1 MKKILLMIVPLM
13 ALIGCSYDDT
23 DIQKRLDDLDG
34 QLTELQ
40 ALVKALNS
48 DVTTLKELVAGKRF
62 ISDVQPGEE
71 GGYVITLV
79 TAAGETSTITISDG
93 EDGTSSVIGVKQ
105 DSDGIYYWTLNGDF
119 ILDNGKKLPVSGAT
133 PEFKIENSHWLVS
146 YDNGV
151 TWTDCGQAQTDQ
163 NLFKSVATSED
174 GKLVYLTLADGTV
187 LTFELYVQ
195 FGIAFDTTSATIR
208 VGETK
213 EIPFTLT
220 GADGKT
226 DIQTL
231 ADGAWKAEVK
241 RTDNEGGT
249 IAVTAP
255 GDSSTGKVIVLVS
268 DGDAKTL
275 MRTLTFVSG
284 VLNVSTSSKEATA
297 AGGPVTVDVETNLD
311 YTVAIPEAAKS
322 WITQVETR
330 GGEIRTETL
339 TFNVAAN
346 TETQSRSAGIELIA
360 GETVIETILIY
371 QEAYYD
377 PAHMVLKVEAKE
389 YSNAQYTNKVS
400 LPLSGVVDVTVNW
413 GDGQS
418 EQIAAT
424 IATMATMPAHVYE
437 KPGIYT
443 VTVGGSAEKLNGR
456 LINKTI
462 APAIL
467 EVMQWGKLGATSLE
481 CMFYD
486 NTSLKSVP
494 LPEEDAFANVTTA
507 EDMFSGCT
515 ALKSVPAELLAS
527 APEITTIDGMFYK
540 CTALE
545 SIPENL
551 FEKNTK
557 VTEAGKLFS
566 GCKSLREIPAG
577 LLASMPEVTNL
588 ESIFNG
594 CTELTEIPENLFKNQ
609 TQVTGMVSAFSG
621 CTALKTL
628 PAELFKN
635 MKKVSNIASLFK
647 GCANLESIP
656 EGLLDSFTEVVN
668 MTSLFSGC
676 KMLGDLPDDIFK
688 NMGKAKSGGYLYEGC
703 IGMTKFPSL
712 KNCVSLEVVP
722 ALWKDCTQLVEAPA
736 DYFPESVKNGI
747 SAAYIFSG
755 CTALKTVPQGLF
767 KDFESVTTISQMF
780 LNCTSLESLPADIFD
795 GMKKINS
802 AGAAFSGCTAFTGES
817 PYTMVQDGDQQV
829 KVHLYERTNYPDIFG
844 AKIFTSASS
853 YKNTFKGCTQMADYA
868 DIPIAWGGISDGT
881 KAKPTLKLTAAPT
894 EGKEYYQLTGI
905 VKSTEM
911 KSGKVLCTTKALL
924 PELIEQMETL
934 EKVMNRYGNPISS
947 AAVTEANS
955 ETGATFY
962 FSVDA
967 DTEYVFLASGTNAHG
982 TTIEQTEVKIP
993 AVPAGDADY
1002 ERYIGTWTVTT
1013 TSSEINKQP
1022 QTYTVEITP
1031 YRTNESFKVKGWGI
1045 TTLGDDYPFLLKY
1058 NEDGNVT
1065 IPTFDP
1071 QGMYGLTAY
1080 VYLRYHFNDPT
1091 QTPPYPIYTTTQEL
1105 ITGNYDAASNSV
1117 RFEGQKFTYN
1127 GTEYTVCGV
1136 EYAIYS
1142 SGQYVVWPDLF
1153 KAGYTLQDYAIG
1165 PYTMTK
1171 NSSAVSQTG
1180 VKADA
1185 DTGIAP
1191 LAGTD
1196 MPKAATPTGV
1206 QRLIRK

>member
-62 ISDVQPGEE
+62 ISDVQPGED

-105 DSDGIYYWTLNGDF
+105 DSDGVYYWTLNGDF
-119 ILDNGKKLPVSGAT
+119 ILDNGKKLPVSGVT
-133 PEFKIENSHWLVS
+133 PEFKIENSHWWVS
-146 YDNGV
+146 YDNGA

-195 FGIAFDTTSATIR
+195 FGIAFDTASATIR
-208 VGETK
+208 VGETA

-220 GADGKT
+220 GADAKT
-226 DIQTL
+226 DIQAL

-241 RTDNEGGT
+241 RTGNEGGT

-297 AGGPVTVDVETNLD
+297 AGGPVTVEVETDLD
-311 YTVAIPEAAKS
+311 YTAAIPEAAKS
-322 WITQVETR
+322 WITLAETR

-346 TETQSRSAGIELIA
+346 TETQSRSANIELVA

-377 PAHMVLKVEAKE
+377 PAQMVLKVEAKE
-389 YSNAQYTNKVS
+389 YSSSAYNNKVY
-400 LPLSGVVDVTVNW
+400 LPLYGAVDVTVNW

-418 EQIAAT
+418 EPVAAT
-424 IATMATMPAHVYE
+424 ISTAAAMVNHTYAE
-437 KPGIYT
+437 SGIYY
-443 VTVGGSAEKLNGR
+443 VTISGTTEKLSGR
-456 LINKTI
+456 LTNKTV

-467 EVMQWGKLGATSLE
+467 EVRQWGKLGMTTLDYA
-481 CMFYD
+481 FA
-486 NTSLKSVP
+486 NTSLVTVP
-494 LPEEDAFANVTTA
+494 QPEEDAFAAVTTV
-507 EDMFSGCT
+507 ENMFSGCTKLETVPEGLLAGAPEITSVASMFYNCT
-515 ALKSVPAELLAS
+515 ALKSVPE
-527 APEITTIDGMFYK
+527 K
-540 CTALE
+540 
-545 SIPENL
+545 L
-551 FEKNTK
+551 FEKTTK
-557 VTEAGKLFS
+557 ATSASGLFS
-566 GCKSLREIPAG
+566 GCKALESVPAG
-577 LLASMPEVTNL
+577 LLADMPALTNL
-588 ESIFNG
+588 GSIFNN
-594 CTELTEIPENLFKNQ
+594 CASLKSVPETFFANQ
-609 TQVTGMVSAFSG
+609 TEANSLTSG
-621 CTALKTL
+621 FFGCAALETL

-635 MKKVSNIASLFK
+635 MTKLTNVASLFK
-647 GCANLESIP
+647 GCANLKSVP
-656 EGLLDSFTEVVN
+656 AGLLDTFTEVTN

-676 KMLGDLPDDIFK
+676 KMLEDLPDDIFK

-703 IGMTKFPSL
+703 ISMTQFPSL
-712 KNCVSLEVVP
+712 KNCVSLEAVP
-722 ALWKDCTQLVEAPA
+722 AIWKDCTQLVEAPA
-736 DYFPESVKNGI
+736 DYFPESVKKGI

-817 PYTMVQDGDQQV
+817 PYTMVQDGEQQV

-853 YKNTFKGCTQMADYA
+853 YKDTFKGCTQMADYA
-868 DIPIAWGGISDGT
+868 DIPIPWGGISDGT
-881 KAKPTLKLTAAPT
+881 KAKPTLTLTAAPA
-894 EGKEYYQLTGI
+894 EGKEYFQLSGT

-947 AAVTEANS
+947 AAVTQANS
-955 ETGATFY
+955 EAGATFN
-962 FSVDA
+962 FNVQA
-967 DTEYVFLASGTNAHG
+967 DTEYIFLASGTNAHG

-993 AVPAGDADY
+993 AVPTGEADY
-1002 ERYIGTWTVTT
+1002 ERYIGTWTVTS

-1031 YRTNESFKVKGWGI
+1031 YRTNESFRVKGWGI

-1080 VYLRYHFNDPT
+1080 VYLKYHFYDPA
-1091 QTPPYPIYTTTQEL
+1091 QTPPYPIYTTDQEL
-1105 ITGNYDAASNSV
+1105 MKGSYDAAGGSV
-1117 RFEGQKFTYN
+1117 RFEGQKFPHN
-1127 GTEYTVCGV
+1127 NTEYTVCGID
-1136 EYAIYS
+1136 YAIYS
-1142 SGQYVVWPDLF
+1142 GGQYVIWPDLF

-1171 NSSAVSQTG
+1171 NSASVTKSE
-1180 VKADA
+1180 VKAE
-1185 DTGIAP
+1185 TGIAP
-1191 LAGTD
+1191 LAGTE

>member
-62 ISDVQPGEE
+62 ISDVQPGED

-93 EDGTSSVIGVKQ
+93 KDGTSSVIGVKQ
-105 DSDGIYYWTLNGDF
+105 DSDGVYYWTLNGDF
-119 ILDNGKKLPVSGAT
+119 ILDNGKKLPVSGVT
-133 PEFKIENSHWLVS
+133 PEFKIENSHWWVS
-146 YDNGV
+146 YDNGA

-195 FGIAFDTTSATIR
+195 FGIAFDTASATIR
-208 VGETK
+208 VGETA

-220 GADGKT
+220 GADAKT
-226 DIQTL
+226 DIQAL

-241 RTDNEGGT
+241 RTGNEGGT

-255 GDSSTGKVIVLVS
+255 GNSSTGKVIVLVS

-297 AGGPVTVDVETNLD
+297 AGGPVTVEVETDLD
-311 YTVAIPEAAKS
+311 YTVAIPEAAKA
-322 WITQVETR
+322 WITLAETR

-346 TETQSRSAGIELIA
+346 TETQSRSANIELVA

-377 PAHMVLKVEAKE
+377 PAQMVLKVEAKE
-389 YSNAQYTNKVS
+389 YSSRAYNNKVY
-400 LPLSGVVDVTVNW
+400 LPLYGAVDVTVNW

-418 EQIAAT
+418 EPVAAT
-424 IATMATMPAHVYE
+424 ISTAAAMVNHTYAE
-437 KPGIYT
+437 SGIYY
-443 VTVGGSAEKLNGR
+443 VTISGTTEKLSGR
-456 LINKTI
+456 LTNKTV

-467 EVMQWGKLGATSLE
+467 EVRQWGKLGMTTLDYA
-481 CMFYD
+481 FA
-486 NTSLKSVP
+486 NTSLVTVP
-494 LPEEDAFANVTTA
+494 QPEEDAFAAVTSV
-507 EDMFSGCT
+507 ENMFSGCTKLETVPEGLLAGAPEITSVASMFYNCT
-515 ALKSVPAELLAS
+515 ALKSVPE
-527 APEITTIDGMFYK
+527 K
-540 CTALE
+540 
-545 SIPENL
+545 L
-551 FEKNTK
+551 FEKTTK
-557 VTEAGKLFS
+557 ATSASGLFS
-566 GCKSLREIPAG
+566 GCKALESVPAG
-577 LLASMPEVTNL
+577 LLADMPALTNL
-588 ESIFNG
+588 GSIFNN
-594 CTELTEIPENLFKNQ
+594 CASLKSVPETFFANQ
-609 TQVTGMVSAFSG
+609 TEANSLTSG
-621 CTALKTL
+621 FFGCAALETL
-628 PAELFKN
+628 PAELFQN
-635 MKKVSNIASLFK
+635 MTKLTNVASLFK
-647 GCANLESIP
+647 GCANLKSLP
-656 EGLLDSFTEVVN
+656 EGLFDTLTEATN
-668 MTSLFSGC
+668 MNSLFSGC
-676 KMLGDLPDDIFK
+676 KTLETIPVDIFK
-688 NMGKAKSGGYLYEGC
+688 NMTKITTASYLYEGC
-703 IGMTKFPSL
+703 IKLTEFPSL
-712 KNCVSLEVVP
+712 KHCVALKTIP
-722 ALWKDCTQLVEAPA
+722 ALWKDCTQLETAPA
-736 DYFPESVKNGI
+736 DYFPESVKNGT
-747 SAAYIFSG
+747 SAAYLFSG
-755 CTALKTVPQGLF
+755 CTSLKTVPEDMF
-767 KDFESVTTISQMF
+767 RHFEGTTIISEMF
-780 LNCTSLESLPADIFD
+780 LNCTSLESLPVTIFD
-795 GMKKINS
+795 SMKKIS
-802 AGAAFSGCTAFTGES
+802 TASKTFSGCTAFTGES
-817 PYTMVQDGDQQV
+817 PYTMVQDGEQQV

-853 YKNTFKGCTQMADYA
+853 YKDTFKGCTQMADYA
-868 DIPIAWGGISDGT
+868 DIPIPWGGISDGT
-881 KAKPTLKLTAAPT
+881 KAKPTLTLTAAPA
-894 EGKEYYQLTGI
+894 EGKEYFQLSGT

-924 PELIEQMETL
+924 PELIEQMGEL

-947 AAVTEANS
+947 AAVTQANS

-962 FSVDA
+962 FNVDA
-967 DTEYVFLASGTNAHG
+967 DTEYIFLASGTNAHG

-993 AVPAGDADY
+993 AVPTGEADY
-1002 ERYIGTWTVTT
+1002 ERYIGTWTVTS

-1031 YRTNESFKVKGWGI
+1031 YRTNESFRVKGWGI

-1091 QTPPYPIYTTTQEL
+1091 QTPPYPIYTTDQEL
-1105 ITGNYDAASNSV
+1105 IAGSYDIGSNSV
-1117 RFEGQKFTYN
+1117 LFEGRKFTYN
-1127 GTEYTVCGV
+1127 GTEYTVCGID
-1136 EYAIYS
+1136 YAIYS
-1142 SGQYVVWPDLF
+1142 GGQYVIWPDLF

-1171 NSSAVSQTG
+1171 NSASVTKSE
-1180 VKADA
+1180 VKAE
-1185 DTGIAP
+1185 TGIAP
-1191 LAGTD
+1191 LAGTE